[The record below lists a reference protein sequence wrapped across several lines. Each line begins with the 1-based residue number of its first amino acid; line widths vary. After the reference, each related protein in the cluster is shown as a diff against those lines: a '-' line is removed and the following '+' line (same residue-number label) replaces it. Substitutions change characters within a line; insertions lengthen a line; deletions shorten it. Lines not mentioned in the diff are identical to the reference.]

1 MISAC
6 QTPNDPGK
14 LRPSVLALRFIP
26 AQYLETDALGGD
38 FLVTEDQRDVGTAA
52 IRGLELGLEATAAA
66 VRGSCMKGFT
76 LIELV
81 VTVAIVAVLASVAL
95 PFNELIVQ
103 RSKEQD
109 LRRGLREMRDA
120 IDAYKQASDEGR
132 LQKRAG
138 ESGYPKKLEDLVA
151 GVEDQKNPKKERI
164 YFLRRLPRDPFAID
178 AALGPAETWGKRS
191 YASPPEDP
199 REGDDVFDV
208 FTRSTLVGINGR
220 PLKEW

>member
-1 MISAC
+1 M
-6 QTPNDPGK
+6 K
-14 LRPSVLALRFIP
+14 RFV
-26 AQYLETDALGGD
+26 Q
-38 FLVTEDQRDVGTAA
+38 
-52 IRGLELGLEATAAA
+52 
-66 VRGSCMKGFT
+66 GFT

-81 VTVAIVAVLASVAL
+81 VTVAIVAVLASIAL
-95 PFNELIVQ
+95 PFNELVVQ
-103 RSKEQD
+103 RAKEQD
-109 LRRGLREMRDA
+109 LRRALREMRDA
-120 IDAYKQASDEGR
+120 IDAYKTASDEGR

-178 AALGPAETWGKRS
+178 PALGPAETWGKRA

-208 FTRSTLVGINGR
+208 FSLATGTGINGR
-220 PLKEW
+220 PYREW

>member
-1 MISAC
+1 M
-6 QTPNDPGK
+6 K
-14 LRPSVLALRFIP
+14 
-26 AQYLETDALGGD
+26 
-38 FLVTEDQRDVGTAA
+38 
-52 IRGLELGLEATAAA
+52 
-66 VRGSCMKGFT
+66 GSFMKGFT

-109 LRRGLREMRDA
+109 LRRALREMRDA

-138 ESGYPKKLEDLVA
+138 ESGYPRKLEDLVA
-151 GVEDQKNPKKERI
+151 GVEDQKSPKKERI
-164 YFLRRLPRDPFAID
+164 YFLRRLPRDPLSID
-178 AALGPAETWGKRS
+178 PALGPAETWGKRS

-199 REGDDVFDV
+199 REGEDLFDV
-208 FTRSTLVGINGR
+208 FSLSTATGINGR
-220 PLKEW
+220 PYREW